1 MAEIITLITPTGR
14 EYRTSDAAEVGQLVG
29 TRGYKIKKQ
38 EPAPENKAAKTPAN
52 K

>member
-29 TRGYKIKKQ
+29 TRGYKVKQ
-38 EPAPENKAAKTPAN
+38 EPAPEKGRQDSVQQVN
-52 K
+52 

>member
-14 EYRTSDAAEVGQLVG
+14 EYRTSDTAEVGQLVG
-29 TRGYKIKKQ
+29 TRGYKIKQ
-38 EPAPENKAAKTPAN
+38 EPAPTNKAAKTPSD